1 MESDFDQGEKRF
13 QIQFGEYEFKVI
25 REKLSIGQECI
36 DGILT
41 RRHGKESMFRRKEAL
56 DCRCAALLV
65 PAKHAN
71 KDFWETTE
79 NGQPDSREI
88 WTFF

>member
-25 REKLSIGQECI
+25 IEKLLVGQECI

-41 RRHGKESMFRRKEAL
+41 RRHGKENMFRRKEL

-65 PAKHAN
+65 PAKHAS
-71 KDFWETTE
+71 KDFRETIE

-88 WTFF
+88 